1 MFLGG
6 VGMPFGIAGWEAAFG
21 RLDPDLQQAGWL
33 GFGWIKLA
41 VLHSSTSAH
50 DLDLTGEQHSS
61 VSHTILM
68 LECSVKD
75 VAEDLHVVMRM
86 RRESGAWSDDILIND
101 PQ

>member
-1 MFLGG
+1 
-6 VGMPFGIAGWEAAFG
+6 MPFGIAGWEAAFG

-33 GFGWIKLA
+33 GFGWIELA

-61 VSHTILM
+61 VSHAVLV

-86 RRESGAWSDDILIND
+86 GRESGAWSDDILIYD
-101 PQ
+101 P

>member
-1 MFLGG
+1 
-6 VGMPFGIAGWEAAFG
+6 MPFGIAGWEAAFG

-33 GFGWIKLA
+33 GFGWIELA

-61 VSHTILM
+61 VSYAVLV

-86 RRESGAWSDDILIND
+86 GRESGAWSDDILIND
-101 PQ
+101 P